1 MRQQICQTR
10 MLLPLLLKWPG
21 QKIWCIAFVSMNRLR
36 DFNYKKCRRT
46 TISLNCQIKKAL
58 THACTKRKDKWFERL
73 NERWWWWWETS
84 WTSEFP
90 NRFRLAN
97 NRKIFIPHSS
107 RSSTYAY
114 AISIKSYHFDWL
126 TRCRTPYLLNDP
138 RNFLRGSLC
147 VYLFICLFFYN
158 LKCLFLF
165 SFSISIGAAYC
176 CPQRNAIVCS
186 WKA

>member
-1 MRQQICQTR
+1 MLEYGRSSTTSMRQQICQTR
-10 MLLPLLLKWPG
+10 MLLLLKWPG

-73 NERWWWWWETS
+73 NERWWWWETS

-147 VYLFICLFFYN
+147 VYLFICSFF
-158 LKCLFLF
+158 
-165 SFSISIGAAYC
+165 
-176 CPQRNAIVCS
+176 
-186 WKA
+186 